1 VGEVWNALLGGL
13 GTMLSFFYNLI
24 PSYGVAII
32 LLTIT
37 VRLLLLPLGI
47 KQTRSMQAMQKIQP
61 KMKELQRKYKGNR
74 QKLNEEMMKLYKE
87 HQVNPLGGCLPL
99 LLQIP
104 VFFALYRVLT
114 DGAGTAHLP
123 DGSALQQAIAGGAER
138 FLGSNLACSP
148 SRAGG
153 GVVALV
159 EGAPPVDCGLGVA
172 VRILPF
178 VLMALM
184 VFTTWFQQRQMTRAS
199 QGSGQASQMRIM
211 GQIMPIF
218 LGVISWS
225 IATGVLL
232 YWVTTNAWQIGQ
244 QTIMLRSRV
253 RADAPKPA
261 GDKALGDGKKKGPPP
276 KPAEQKPPPKP
287 SGARN
292 ARGRKKRSKR

>member
-1 VGEVWNALLGGL
+1 VGQIWDGLLGGL

-37 VRLLLLPLGI
+37 VRILLLPLGI

-114 DGAGTAHLP
+114 SGGGTQYLP
-123 DGSALQQAIAGGAER
+123 DGALKTAISTGGEK
-138 FLGSNLACSP
+138 FLGISLACPP
-148 SRAGG
+148 SAAGRVAECG
-153 GVVALV
+153 AGVT
-159 EGAPPVDCGLGVA
+159 P
-172 VRILPF
+172 RILPY
-178 VLMALM
+178 VLIALM

-199 QGSGQASQMRIM
+199 SGSGQQSQMRIM

-225 IATGVLL
+225 IATGVLV

-253 RADAPKPA
+253 RADAGKPV